1 MKNRNDTALLC
12 LSSRSWEEGSHRT
25 KELMW
30 RCAAGTRLL
39 FCEPPAF
46 HHGYA
51 RLEVYRMERGIER
64 LAPKLSL
71 DVDAGAAYRQLARYL
86 DTFLKREGIERVE
99 LWYDDVEALQYT
111 RHLLPHASLTVYDV
125 TQRPATPNELMLERE
140 LLPRADLVFTGGESM
155 YQALRLL
162 HRDVHAFPS
171 AVDVPHFMTAR
182 IDLVEPADQAALPR
196 PRLGYWGPIDGRV
209 ALELVKKLAELCPD
223 WQLVMLGP
231 SADPASLPQRPNLHW
246 LGAKTYDELPEYI
259 AGWDV
264 GILPVVINETTK
276 FLTPAHPAGMLAAG
290 RALVSTPLTDVVNP
304 YEKVKLVRT
313 ARTAEGFMVAVKAAL
328 AEERSMR
335 QQRADAFLS
344 AMSWDTT
351 WSRMN
356 TIVEEAR
363 ARRLTPPLL
372 RAA

>member
-1 MKNRNDTALLC
+1 
-12 LSSRSWEEGSHRT
+12 
-25 KELMW
+25 MW
-30 RCAAGTRLL
+30 RCAAETRVL
-39 FCEPPAF
+39 FCEPPVF

-64 LAPKLSL
+64 LVPKLSL

-86 DTFLKREGIERVE
+86 DTFLVREGIERVE

-125 TQRPATPNELMLERE
+125 TQRPATPNALMLERE

-155 YQALRLL
+155 YQALRLQR
-162 HRDVHAFPS
+162 RDVHAFPS

-182 IDLVEPADQAALPR
+182 IDLVEPADQASLPR

-209 ALELVKKLAELCPD
+209 DLELVKKLAELCPE

-231 SADPASLPQRPNLHW
+231 SADPASLPKRPNLHW

-264 GILPVVINETTK
+264 GILPVLINETTK

-351 WSRMN
+351 WSRMR
-356 TIVEEAR
+356 TLVEEAR